1 VFFLSFCSRTLICC
15 QQGALKIFI
24 FGNESIFW
32 EKTFRT
38 LNIISNKKWFIFH
51 MADCSGTIFPAAL
64 LQYCWMYAGE
74 TLGNEPKWYV
84 EVGILALRSPHQ
96 R

>member
-1 VFFLSFCSRTLICC
+1 
-15 QQGALKIFI
+15 
-24 FGNESIFW
+24 
-32 EKTFRT
+32 
-38 LNIISNKKWFIFH
+38 

-84 EVGILALRSPHQ
+84 EVGILTLRSPHQ